1 MPSIT
6 DTMKADHRELR
17 DDYTK
22 TINAADEDS
31 MTRHGNKFTWDLARY
46 TVAEE
51 LVVYPAIESHMD
63 HGSVIIN
70 RDRAESQ
77 RIKQLLAAFQ
87 PLSASDAQFRPT
99 LDELMSK
106 MNMHIEEEEDE
117 YLPSLEAV
125 LDPGESQQLAQTFER
140 TKVLMPTR
148 SHPDAAVEQPMF
160 ETAVALVQAPID
172 RVADLMRRFPEE

>member
-1 MPSIT
+1 MASIT
-6 DTMKADHRELR
+6 DVMKADHQELR
-17 DDYTK
+17 DDYAK

-51 LVVYPAIESHMD
+51 LVIYPAIESHMD

-77 RIKQLLAAFQ
+77 KLKELLANFQ
-87 PLSASDAQFRPT
+87 PLSASDAEYRPT
-99 LDELMSK
+99 LDDLMSK
-106 MNMHIEEEEDE
+106 IDTHINEEEDE

-125 LDPGESQQLAQTFER
+125 LDPGESQDLARTFER

-148 SHPDAAVEQPMF
+148 SHPTAAVQQPAF
-160 ETAVALVQAPID
+160 ETAVALVQAPLD
-172 RVADLMRRFPEE
+172 KVADLMRKFPEE